1 MSEKVKT
8 PWNNGFYYSD
18 KNTSHLFKIEGNTI
32 KAYSIMCLDF
42 PDMDTLGQ
50 PGTITYGDFG
60 TAHDEVQKASG
71 GVKNYNVE
79 IVLFDGMRVM
89 KGVIS
94 KDGKLI
100 YSRGMWNDV
109 EPLKWFSNEDLKE
122 LADDRDPKDFPSC
135 PYPIQ
140 PENQG
145 KLVWLSGPPGA
156 GKSTTGQLMSKEAG
170 FVYFEADCTMNNL
183 NPFVPPNVGNPS
195 LAAFQQKP
203 LKVRL
208 KKYVS
213 YKFKPFFI
221 LYFFYG
227 LFL

>member
-18 KNTSHLFKIEGNTI
+18 KNTSHLYKIEGNTI

-60 TAHDEVQKASG
+60 TARDEVQKASG

-109 EPLKWFSNEDLKE
+109 EHLKWLSDEDFKKM
-122 LADDRDPKDFPSC
+122 ADDRDPKDVPSC
-135 PYPIQ
+135 PYKIQ

-156 GKSTTGQLMSKEAG
+156 GKSTTGQLMSKKAG
-170 FVYFEADCTMNNL
+170 FVYLEADCTMNNL
-183 NPFVPPNVGNPS
+183 NPFVPPDVDNPT
-195 LAAFQQKP
+195 LAAFKQKA
-203 LKVRL
+203 LKVRESFL
-208 KKYVS
+208 S
-213 YKFKPFFI
+213 SF
-221 LYFFYG
+221 LYG
-227 LFL
+227 LGTLFEYQW